1 MSNILVS
8 PFELARIV
16 AKQMNIPKSDELHLQ
31 PTLISMIGVLTKYVN
46 HSFKQVGNYDAVC
59 CNVPALG

>member
-16 AKQMNIPKSDELHLQ
+16 AKQMAIPNADEIQIQ
-31 PTLISMIGVLTKYVN
+31 PTLLTLMSVLTKYVN
-46 HSFKQVGNYDAVC
+46 HSFKQISDNDAVC